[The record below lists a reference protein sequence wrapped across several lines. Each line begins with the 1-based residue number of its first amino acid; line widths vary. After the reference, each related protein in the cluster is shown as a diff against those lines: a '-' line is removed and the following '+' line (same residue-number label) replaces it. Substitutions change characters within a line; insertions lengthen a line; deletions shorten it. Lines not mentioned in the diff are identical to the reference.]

1 MRHVIYIN
9 ISTFYSGAYQ
19 NILHFLNDDI
29 NIEIGF
35 RLIPVSTTAV
45 CSTMTKRD
53 SWVRKGNNKTTEH
66 RAILQ
71 RERQNSQVNK
81 QTKSVNNRKTGKTT
95 TAPTRHRHLQRNGG
109 LNQTPRRQTSRPHH
123 GSKAPAVTIT
133 VPRHRNKIGKIVV
146 KAVPHSAT

>member
-53 SWVRKGNNKTTEH
+53 S
-66 RAILQ
+66 
-71 RERQNSQVNK
+71 
-81 QTKSVNNRKTGKTT
+81 
-95 TAPTRHRHLQRNGG
+95 
-109 LNQTPRRQTSRPHH
+109 
-123 GSKAPAVTIT
+123 
-133 VPRHRNKIGKIVV
+133 
-146 KAVPHSAT
+146 